1 MIETKIPRRLDS
13 DSLHDFKCNW
23 ADAFRED
30 PKGMWLL
37 NSHILV
43 VPTIKTKYD
52 TEDRMYVYAYDRNKF
67 LIGEFRPDHGMI
79 RSGEYYPIIV
89 FYNRLNYLP
98 GYNGFNI
105 GVPNNTRIAATA
117 ITTDTIPPFVL
128 YLPENL
134 FLLFVSIFMMFLSSC
149 NQIDFVHYRCQKST
163 KCI

>member
-89 FYNRLNYLP
+89 FYNKLNYLP

-105 GVPNNTRIAATA
+105 GVPNNTRIELKPGDEELV
-117 ITTDTIPPFVL
+117 INE
-128 YLPENL
+128 ENL
-134 FLLFVSIFMMFLSSC
+134 LKCVRDSWEYVKIFE
-149 NQIDFVHYRCQKST
+149 DK
-163 KCI
+163 K

>member
-89 FYNRLNYLP
+89 FYNKLNYLP
-98 GYNGFNI
+98 GYNGFNV
-105 GVPNNTRIAATA
+105 GVPNNTRIELKPGDEEL
-117 ITTDTIPPFVL
+117 IINE
-128 YLPENL
+128 ENL
-134 FLLFVSIFMMFLSSC
+134 LKCVRDSWEYVKIFE
-149 NQIDFVHYRCQKST
+149 DK
-163 KCI
+163 K

>member
-105 GVPNNTRIAATA
+105 GVPNNTRIELNPGDEELV
-117 ITTDTIPPFVL
+117 IN
-128 YLPENL
+128 EES
-134 FLLFVSIFMMFLSSC
+134 LLKCVRDSWEYVKIFE
-149 NQIDFVHYRCQKST
+149 DK
-163 KCI
+163 K